1 MARADRQADATL
13 GIALDR
19 DADVPLGVQLAWALR
34 ARVTDG
40 TLASGARLPG
50 LRELAEAVGVNANT
64 VRAVYRRLEQEGLI
78 ATQHGSG
85 TFVAPAPRRGPAVAD
100 IAAEAAREAH
110 KTGVDPRDV
119 AAALYMQS
127 APAERPAEAEA
138 SRRRE
143 LRVQIAAL
151 EQALGELQAK
161 YPKLVA
167 AVAAPQRRGEARL
180 LGVDELEGERDRLVR
195 QLVAAQGALDTAASG
210 EDEEPPGS
218 DTAPAPARAPR
229 KRPATR
235 VAPAGA

>member
-1 MARADRQADATL
+1 MARLDRRVDVTL
-13 GIALDR
+13 GITLDR
-19 DADVPLGVQLAWALR
+19 GADVPLGVQLAWALR
-34 ARVTDG
+34 ARVIDG

-64 VRAVYRRLEQEGLI
+64 VRAVYQRLEQEGLI

-85 TFVAPAPRRGPAVAD
+85 TFVVPAPRRGPAVAD
-100 IAAEAAREAH
+100 IAAEAAREAR

-127 APAERPAEAEA
+127 APSERPAEAEA
-138 SRRRE
+138 TRRRE
-143 LRVQIAAL
+143 LRAQIGAL

-161 YPKLVA
+161 YPELVA
-167 AVAAPQRRGEARL
+167 SVAPARRRGQARL

-195 QLVAAQGALDTAASG
+195 QLVAAQGALDTAAPG
-210 EDEEPPGS
+210 GEPPAP
-218 DTAPAPARAPR
+218 DIAPASARSPR
-229 KRPATR
+229 KRSATR